1 MAFKMK
7 KPTFYYGSS
16 KTKTAMYQRKDK
28 GLKEETMETF
38 EPAYLGADIS
48 MAQLAGMSDKELKKY
63 LKGIGQEDTYSK
75 VKKDLVKEGY
85 KTKKGAKG
93 PVKEAKKY

>member
-7 KPTFYYGSS
+7 KPTFNYGSI
-16 KTKTAMYQRKDK
+16 KTKTSMYQRTDK
-28 GLKEETMETF
+28 GLKEETQETF

-63 LKGIGQEDTYSK
+63 LKSIGQEDTYSK

-85 KTKKGAKG
+85 KTKKGTKG